1 MEKKRKRKRK
11 EKRGSRGSQT
21 GGSEKAKRRR
31 KKGQWLS
38 IGGLNNGRSCVECR
52 TQQGGGRRGE
62 ERRREDEGGG
72 RKAGVERNGVERKIE
87 VRAGEEKVEA
97 AASSV
102 LVTWHRRGGVQ
113 RGCCEKGWVARQRTS
128 TLKPPQLPPR
138 PPPPRRVFARSAD
151 EDSVD
156 TRAPVFVLRSGIPQ
170 FPFSR
175 VPALSRLSLSLS
187 RALSLRRSSVGHLK
201 RLPKRPLSAAL
212 LDVSRSWLFPD
223 RREICP

>member
-1 MEKKRKRKRK
+1 M
-11 EKRGSRGSQT
+11 
-21 GGSEKAKRRR
+21 
-31 KKGQWLS
+31 
-38 IGGLNNGRSCVECR
+38 ECR

-72 RKAGVERNGVERKIE
+72 RKAGVERNGVEWKIE

-187 RALSLRRSSVGHLK
+187 RSLPSTQLCGTLKTIAETTPLRCPPRRFAIVAVSRSKRDLSLRKLRESERGTRV
-201 RLPKRPLSAAL
+201 
-212 LDVSRSWLFPD
+212 DVD
-223 RREICP
+223 RRRLCVVRGWRP